1 MRGVGS
7 VYLTFAPD
15 LAVPGAAELIRAF
28 SSQAV
33 ASGVENIVLLSGRGE
48 PHVLPSEQAVRESGA
63 RFTIIRSAWFAQ
75 NFSEG
80 HVVDQVRSGVFAF
93 PGGDCAEPFLDI
105 EDIADVAVAA
115 LTDSRHSGQIYEL
128 TGPRLLTFH
137 EALKEISA
145 AAGRTITY
153 VPISKAEYRAAL
165 LPHLP
170 AEVVYFMTDLF
181 EAVLDG
187 HNSHLANGVELALGR
202 KARDF
207 SDFARTAAATGA
219 FGRSARNEA
228 RGVSGRSAVTWR
240 KPEVSISNA
249 LRHRTRQQRGSLP
262 RAIQL
267 PESGRGRTR
276 ISDPEVPSV
285 FEAAA
290 SPARS
295 STLAEGDG
303 IEPPRR
309 SAPCRCSKPVALP

>member
-1 MRGVGS
+1 MQKDEKTTLIVGGSGKTGRRVAERLERRGLSTRLASRRGPARFDWAAPETWEQVLRGVGS

-15 LAVPGAAELIRAF
+15 IAVPGASELIRAF
-28 SSQAV
+28 SSQAA

-48 PHVLPSEQAVRESGA
+48 PQVLPSEQAVRESGA
-63 RFTIIRSAWFAQ
+63 RFTIIRAAWFAQ

-80 HVVDQVRSGVFAF
+80 HFADQVRSGVFAF

-137 EALKEISA
+137 EALSEISA

-153 VPISKAEYRAAL
+153 VPISKAEYREAL

-170 AEVVYFMTDLF
+170 VEVVYYLTDLF

-187 HNSHLANGVELALGR
+187 HNAHVANGIELALGR

-207 SDFARTAAATGA
+207 SDFARNAAATG
-219 FGRSARNEA
+219 
-228 RGVSGRSAVTWR
+228 TW
-240 KPEVSISNA
+240 NA
-249 LRHRTRQQRGSLP
+249 L
-262 RAIQL
+262 
-267 PESGRGRTR
+267 
-276 ISDPEVPSV
+276 
-285 FEAAA
+285 AA
-290 SPARS
+290 
-295 STLAEGDG
+295 E
-303 IEPPRR
+303 
-309 SAPCRCSKPVALP
+309 

>member
-1 MRGVGS
+1 MHHCTMQILFRSRTSRREIMKTEQNTTLIVGGSGKTGKRVAERLGRLGRPTRLASRRGPARFDWAEPDSWQEILRGVGS

-80 HVVDQVRSGVFAF
+80 HLVDQVRSGVFAF

-219 FGRSARNEA
+219 FGASA
-228 RGVSGRSAVTWR
+228 
-240 KPEVSISNA
+240 
-249 LRHRTRQQRGSLP
+249 
-262 RAIQL
+262 
-267 PESGRGRTR
+267 
-276 ISDPEVPSV
+276 
-285 FEAAA
+285 
-290 SPARS
+290 
-295 STLAEGDG
+295 AE
-303 IEPPRR
+303 
-309 SAPCRCSKPVALP
+309 